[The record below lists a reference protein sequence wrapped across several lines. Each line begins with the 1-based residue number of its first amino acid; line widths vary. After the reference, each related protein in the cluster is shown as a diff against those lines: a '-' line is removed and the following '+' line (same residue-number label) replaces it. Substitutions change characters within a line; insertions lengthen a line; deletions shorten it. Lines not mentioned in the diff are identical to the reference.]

1 MSANRFSRRNFLEI
15 ASLAG
20 GGLFF
25 RETFLGNVAHAQA
38 TTPKFL
44 VMAYFGGGWDQLLAL
59 DPRDATAAAYQYN
72 AARAA
77 GGSGIYPAYQEML
90 AGDPLMQPAMTATAG
105 TGVQTRGAMTFGP
118 AMPASLMDHYP
129 DLAIIRGMSMDTLT
143 HEVGRRYQLTGKF
156 PRGLAPN
163 GSSLNTVW
171 SAQTMG
177 LGDLPNLAI
186 QTESY
191 NESYPA
197 AATAVKVASA
207 ADVRTVLQPQ
217 AVNPQLLAGSE
228 NALRAF
234 EASSDTC
241 EAHGYDATGLVTA
254 FRASKVQARQMT
266 SSSAASMFNFV
277 FPVPASLA
285 SLYSAFNLNAAPDLL
300 TPRGKAAI
308 AAQAMTA
315 GISNVVS
322 IQLANDLDDHFD
334 EAGSQSVQLRE
345 GFDALGRLIQW
356 LKGTTVPG
364 TTKTYWECTTIMAFS
379 EFSRTPMINA
389 RDGRD
394 HHLASSMLI
403 GGAGIKGNQIF
414 GATSNKSMGVQKF
427 NFATGA
433 VDAVNGAVIRPCDVH
448 ATLLESMGLDQAHL
462 SNMSPRLISRLI
474 KPA

>member
-1 MSANRFSRRNFLEI
+1 MNRTSRRSFLEI
-15 ASLAG
+15 ASLLG

-25 RETFLGNVAHAQA
+25 KETFLGNAARAAGTDPQ
-38 TTPKFL
+38 FL
-44 VMAYFGGGWDQLLAL
+44 IMAYFGGGWDQLLAL
-59 DPRDATAAAYQYN
+59 DPRDASAAAYQYA

-77 GGSGIYPAYQEML
+77 GGSGIYPAYAEMA
-90 AGDPLMQPAMTATAG
+90 AGDPLVQSVMTATAG

-118 AMPASLMDHYP
+118 AMPASLMDHYQ
-129 DLAIIRGMSMDTLT
+129 DLAILRGMSMDTLT

-171 SAQTMG
+171 AAQTAG

-186 QTESY
+186 STESY

-197 AATAVKVASA
+197 DATAVKVNSS

-217 AVNPQLLAGSE
+217 AVNPSLAAGSE
-228 NALRAF
+228 GALQAW
-234 EASSDTC
+234 EANSDSC
-241 EAHGYDATGLVTA
+241 EDHGYDATGLVSA
-254 FRASKVQARQMT
+254 FRASKAQARRMT
-266 SSSAASMFNFV
+266 NSSAASMFNFT

-285 SLYSAFNLNAAPDLL
+285 SLYGAFNLNAAADLL

-308 AAQAMTA
+308 AAQAMTQ
-315 GISNVVS
+315 GVSNVVS

-345 GFDALGRLIQW
+345 GFDALGRLIAW
-356 LKGTTVPG
+356 LKGATVPG
-364 TTKTYWECTTIMAFS
+364 STKTYWQCTTIMAFS

-403 GGAGIKGNQIF
+403 GGAGIKGNQVF
-414 GATSNKSMGVQKF
+414 GATSNKGMNAQKF
-427 NFATGA
+427 DFGTGA
-433 VDAVNGAVIRPCDVH
+433 VDQANGHSLRPADVH
-448 ATLLESMGLDQAHL
+448 ATLLRSMGLDWSHL
-462 SNMSPRLISRLI
+462 SNQSPALITKLL
-474 KPA
+474 KVP

>member
-1 MSANRFSRRNFLEI
+1 MRSNRFSRRNFLEI
-15 ASLAG
+15 ASLLG

-25 RETFLGNVAHAQA
+25 RETFLGNAAHAQA
-38 TTPKFL
+38 AEPKFL

-59 DPRDATAAAYQYN
+59 DPRDATAAAYQYA

-77 GGSGIYPAYQEML
+77 GGSGIYPAYQEMA
-90 AGDPLMQPAMTATAG
+90 AGDPLVQSVMTATAG
-105 TGVQTRGAMTFGP
+105 TGVQTRGAMSFGP
-118 AMPASLMDHYP
+118 AMPASLMDHYQ

-171 SAQTMG
+171 AAQTPG

-197 AATAVKVASA
+197 AATAVRVANA
-207 ADVRTVLQPQ
+207 GDVRTVLQPQ
-217 AVNPQLLAGSE
+217 AVNPQLLTGSE
-228 NALRAF
+228 AALAAF
-234 EASSDTC
+234 EGASDTC
-241 EAHGYDATGLVTA
+241 EAHGYDATGLVSA

-266 SSSAASMFNFV
+266 SSSAAAMFNFT
-277 FPVPASLA
+277 FPAPGSLA
-285 SLYSAFNLNAAPDLL
+285 SLYGAFNLNAAADLL
-300 TPRGKAAI
+300 TPRGRAAI

-322 IQLANDLDDHFD
+322 VQLANDLDDHFD
-334 EAGSQSVQLRE
+334 EAGSQSLQLRD

-356 LKGTTVPG
+356 LKGATVPG
-364 TTKTYWECTTIMAFS
+364 TAKTFWQCTTIMAFS
-379 EFSRTPMINA
+379 EFARTPMINA

-403 GGAGIKGNQIF
+403 GGAGIKGNQVF
-414 GATSNKSMGVQKF
+414 GATSNRGMNAQKF
-427 NFATGA
+427 NYATGA
-433 VDAVNGAVIRPCDVH
+433 VDAVNGYPIRPCDVH
-448 ATLLESMGLDQAHL
+448 ATLLESMGLDYAHL